1 MRSNNIK
8 FVYSYMR
15 QYVGVWIAGI
25 LLTILASFIQIKY
38 SWLIQQLID
47 DALLPK
53 KFELL
58 LRLCIQFFA
67 LVIICSLLSFIK
79 EWCFNY
85 VSQKTIIK
93 MRTDLFL
100 HLIKL
105 PYSFFVKNDEGEII
119 NKIINDVKNTQDA
132 FSDYII
138 SLLTSII
145 TSAFIVI
152 WLFIVNWKLTILFL
166 AIVPIFCLVTN
177 KIWKIINKLG
187 HKNSELTGELTG
199 FLQEVISSVILIKMS
214 GGTYFINKL
223 KEICEL
229 LAENV
234 IKLRMSSAFNNSLW
248 ESILTPYQAIYY
260 LIGGYWYIKYGTP
273 SIGTMLVFV
282 NLVGILI
289 PNTLTILDSISGMAN
304 GVASLERI
312 RELLNCKEEESGE
325 LQLDLQDDITIK
337 FDNVDFKFDDSNFE
351 IKNFNL
357 ILKQGDFLTIVGQTG
372 SGKSTILKLL
382 VRLYDVDK
390 GEITINGINIKN
402 YRLADLRK
410 HFGFLQQ
417 DMYIVKGSIKDNILL
432 SDNSITDEQIKNAI
446 CMAKLD
452 DFINHNLQGIFTVI
466 GERGKTLSGGE
477 KQRLSLARMLAGG
490 LNKIVIMDEPTSA
503 LDIETEREILK
514 EIAPMLKQRIAIAI
528 DHRLATLN
536 MATKIIV
543 MKKGMIIE
551 EGTYEELMKKGGEF
565 HELVNTKYTKE
576 IQ

>member
-1 MRSNNIK
+1 MRGNNIR
-8 FVYSYMR
+8 FVYSYMK
-15 QYVGVWIAGI
+15 QYIGVWIVGI

-47 DALLPK
+47 DALLLK
-53 KFELL
+53 KFDLL

-93 MRTDLFL
+93 MRIDLFL

-105 PYSFFVKNDEGEII
+105 PYGFFVKNNEGEIT
-119 NKIINDVKNTQDA
+119 NKIVNDVKNTQDA

-145 TSAFIVI
+145 TSVFIVV

-166 AIVPIFCLVTN
+166 IIVPIFCFVTN

-187 HKNSELTGELTG
+187 HKTSELTGELTG
-199 FLQEVISSVILIKMS
+199 FLQEVISSVIIIKMS
-214 GGTYFINKL
+214 RGTYFIDRL

-234 IKLRMSSAFNNSLW
+234 IRLRMSSAFNNSLW
-248 ESILTPYQAIYY
+248 ESILTPYQAIFY

-337 FDNVDFKFDDSNFE
+337 FDNVGFKFTDSDFE

-382 VRLYDVDK
+382 VRLYDVDE

-402 YRLADLRK
+402 YRLGDLRK

-417 DMYIVKGSIKDNILL
+417 DMYIVKGSIKENILL
-432 SDNSITDEQIKNAI
+432 SNNSVTDEQIKRAI
-446 CMAKLD
+446 CIAKLD
-452 DFINHNLQGIFTVI
+452 DFINRNSQGIFTVI

-477 KQRLSLARMLAGG
+477 KQRLLLARMLAGG

-503 LDIETEREILK
+503 LDMETEKEILN
-514 EIAPMLKQRIAIAI
+514 EIAPLLEKRIAIAI

-551 EGTYEELMKKGGEF
+551 EGTYEELMKKA
-565 HELVNTKYTKE
+565 
-576 IQ
+576 IW